1 MVHKQ
6 RNLVLGVLFVG
17 VLMGALDIAII
28 GPAMPAIQAEFG
40 LTPRQ
45 LPWLFSIYVLM
56 QMIST
61 SLWAKL
67 SDFFGRRA
75 IYVLDVAIFAV
86 GSIVFAASH
95 GSWLWLLL
103 LAGRAI
109 QGFGAG
115 GMRAVIAGLFALP
128 VGSRAVMRLAMHDLR
143 HLPDDRRA
151 AFGTQYHELF
161 LQPLT
166 AIVEGGMDA
175 GTFARRD
182 PATVVWMLLGMLY
195 PFFSGRARDDEEQVI
210 DDLVAVLLTGLSA

>member
-1 MVHKQ
+1 MDARERLLAEATRQFVERGFDGTSMQ
-6 RNLVLGVLFVG
+6 QIADACGVTKAALYYHYAG
-17 VLMGALDIAII
+17 KADLLLDIVGGYLDEVA
-28 GPAMPAIQAEFG
+28 GVVA
-40 LTPRQ
+40 
-45 LPWLFSIYVLM
+45 
-56 QMIST
+56 
-61 SLWAKL
+61 
-67 SDFFGRRA
+67 RA
-75 IYVLDVAIFAV
+75 ATVPE
-86 GSIVFAASH
+86 
-95 GSWLWLLL
+95 
-103 LAGRAI
+103 AGERV
-109 QGFGAG
+109 
-115 GMRAVIAGLFALP
+115 RAVIAGLFALP

-151 AFGTQYHELF
+151 AFGTQYHERF

>member
-28 GPAMPAIQAEFG
+28 GPAMPAIQAEFR

-61 SLWAKL
+61 PLWAKL
-67 SDFFGRRA
+67 SDFFGR
-75 IYVLDVAIFAV
+75 
-86 GSIVFAASH
+86 
-95 GSWLWLLL
+95 
-103 LAGRAI
+103 RAI

-151 AFGTQYHELF
+151 AFGTQYHERF